1 MANGLFRGS
10 QIYAVAI
17 ALQLR
22 NGLGTD
28 VTSPRRS
35 TRCDRRL
42 DCAK

>member
-1 MANGLFRGS
+1 MFRGT
-10 QIYAVAI
+10 QLYAVAI

-28 VTSPRRS
+28 VTSLWGS
-35 TRCDRRL
+35 TRCDRPL